1 MGVLNSELLN
11 KEKTELLMEA
21 EYMVKRFQRLEDE
34 SVPLFKRL
42 KNLEK
47 RLREN

>member
-1 MGVLNSELLN
+1 MEVIDELFE
-11 KEKTELLMEA
+11 KERAELLMEA
-21 EYMVKRFQRLEDE
+21 EYMVKRFQRLDDE

-47 RLREN
+47 RLSEN